1 MWVPT
6 LFSPAFSSPLTASA
20 ASGAI
25 KWHQQLALGLRTA
38 DSKTLSQP
46 LGAFYTPEVHSPSQS
61 QWHRHLHPVPPMH
74 LHLIPP
80 MHLHLVPPMHMY
92 SPLNCQSLRYQSWV
106 VGTTTPNSIPSIGVG
121 VSTRTSLN
129 GWESLNSRTSTKAKL
144 SRAALF
150 SILMS
155 KVSGSQKF
163 GSVKTTYGST
173 TIAAVI
179 ARTPESSTSRMKKVR
194 PLPL

>member
-1 MWVPT
+1 MWPQP
-6 LFSPAFSSPLTASA
+6 FSLHGISRIRGHLKQSQTTVGI
-20 ASGAI
+20 GAPNG
-25 KWHQQLALGLRTA
+25 GLQNT
-38 DSKTLSQP
+38 QP
-46 LGAFYTPEVHSPSQS
+46 LGRQPFSSQS
-61 QWHRHLHPVPPMH
+61 QWHLNPVPPMH

-92 SPLNCQSLRYQSWV
+92 SPLTCQSLRYQSWML
-106 VGTTTPNSIPSIGVG
+106 GTLSPNSIPSIGVG

-155 KVSGSQKF
+155 KVSGSQHF
-163 GSVKTTYGST
+163 GFVKTTYGST

-179 ARTPESSTSRMKKVR
+179 ARRTDSSTVSRNDDLR